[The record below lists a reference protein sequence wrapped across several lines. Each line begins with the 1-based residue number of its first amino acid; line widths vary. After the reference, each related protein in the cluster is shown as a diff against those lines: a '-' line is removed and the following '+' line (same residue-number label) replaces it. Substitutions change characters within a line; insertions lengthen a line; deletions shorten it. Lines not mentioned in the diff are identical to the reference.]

1 MSRPLLIEFWR
12 AIIMPSDDKQ
22 LVLRANTF
30 PSVADGLDA
39 YISAIGD
46 IPTLTAEEEQAL
58 AYRLIEHEDLHAA
71 QTLVLSHL
79 KFVVHVAK
87 NYTGYG
93 LPLVDLIQ
101 EGNVGLMKAVKRFD
115 PSYNVRLISFAVYW
129 IKSEIHEFV
138 IRNWR
143 IVKVA
148 TTKAQRKLFFNLRS
162 SKETLEWLTDDEAA
176 DIAKELNVS
185 KAEVKRMEMRLFSKD
200 LAFDLPVGS
209 APDDGDF
216 SPSDWLSS
224 TALDPS
230 QALGK
235 EDYADHNNAQ
245 LSGALEALDPRSKDI
260 IMQRWMIDEDEE
272 RPTLTELADK
282 YSVSA
287 ERIRQIENQA
297 MSKIKDL
304 LTV

>member
-1 MSRPLLIEFWR
+1 MLN
-12 AIIMPSDDKQ
+12 DDKQ
-22 LVLRANTF
+22 IVLRANTF

-71 QTLVLSHL
+71 QTLVMSHL
-79 KFVVHVAK
+79 KFVVHIAK

-129 IKSEIHEFV
+129 IKSEIHEYV

-162 SKETLEWLTDDEAA
+162 SKETLEWLTDDEAEN
-176 DIAKELNVS
+176 IAKELNVS
-185 KAEVKRMEMRLFSKD
+185 KAEVKRMEMRLFSND
-200 LAFDLPVGS
+200 LAFDLPS
-209 APDDGDF
+209 ASASDDSDF
-216 SPSDWLSS
+216 SPSDWLASP
-224 TALDPS
+224 ALDPS
-230 QALGK
+230 QALEK
-235 EDYADHNNAQ
+235 EDYTSHNNEK
-245 LSGALEALDPRSKDI
+245 LGLALAELDPRSKDI
-260 IMQRWMIDEDEE
+260 IMQRWMGDEDEA
-272 RPTLTELADK
+272 RPTLTDLAEK

>member
-1 MSRPLLIEFWR
+1 
-12 AIIMPSDDKQ
+12 MPSEDKQ

-46 IPTLTAEEEQAL
+46 IPTLSAEQEQAL

-71 QTLVLSHL
+71 QTLIMSHL
-79 KFVVHVAK
+79 KFVVHIAK

-185 KAEVKRMEMRLFSKD
+185 KAEVKRMEMRLFSND

-209 APDDGDF
+209 HADDGDF

-224 TALDPS
+224 NTLDPS
-230 QALGK
+230 QELEK
-235 EDYADHNNAQ
+235 EDYTTHKNEKLNNA
-245 LSGALEALDPRSKDI
+245 LAELDPRSKDI
-260 IMQRWMIDEDEE
+260 IMQRWMRDEDEE
-272 RPTLTELADK
+272 RPTLTELAEK

>member
-1 MSRPLLIEFWR
+1 ML
-12 AIIMPSDDKQ
+12 DKDKQ
-22 LVLRANTF
+22 IVLRANTF

-58 AYRLIEHEDLHAA
+58 AYRLLEHQDLNAA

-79 KFVVHVAK
+79 KFVVHIAK

-162 SKETLEWLTDDEAA
+162 AKEGLEWLTDKEAA
-176 DIAKELNVS
+176 DIAKELNVT
-185 KAEVKRMEMRLFSKD
+185 KAEVKQMEMRLFSND
-200 LAFDLPVGS
+200 LAFDLPVNS
-209 APDDGDF
+209 SSEDGDF

-224 TALDPS
+224 NALDPS
-230 QALGK
+230 QTLEK
-235 EDYADHNNAQ
+235 EDYTAHSNEKLNNA
-245 LSGALEALDPRSKDI
+245 LAELDPRSKDI
-260 IMQRWMIDEDEE
+260 IMQRWMRDEDEE

>member
-1 MSRPLLIEFWR
+1 MLNE
-12 AIIMPSDDKQ
+12 DKQ
-22 LVLRANTF
+22 IVLRANTF

-71 QTLVLSHL
+71 QTLVMSHL
-79 KFVVHVAK
+79 KFVVHIAK

-115 PSYNVRLISFAVYW
+115 PAFNVRLISFAVYW
-129 IKSEIHEFV
+129 IKSEIHEYV

-176 DIAKELNVS
+176 NIAKELNVS
-185 KAEVKRMEMRLFSKD
+185 KAEVKRMEMRLFSND
-200 LAFDLPVGS
+200 LAFDLPGS
-209 APDDGDF
+209 SASDDSDF
-216 SPSDWLSS
+216 SPSDWLASP
-224 TALDPS
+224 ALDPS
-230 QALGK
+230 QALEK
-235 EDYADHNNAQ
+235 EDYTTHNNEK
-245 LSGALEALDPRSKDI
+245 LSQALAELDPRSKDI
-260 IMQRWMIDEDEE
+260 IMQRWMGDEDEA
-272 RPTLTELADK
+272 RPTLTDLAEK

>member
-1 MSRPLLIEFWR
+1 MLN
-12 AIIMPSDDKQ
+12 DDKQ
-22 LVLRANTF
+22 IVLRANTF

-71 QTLVLSHL
+71 QTLVMSHL
-79 KFVVHVAK
+79 KFVVHIAK

-129 IKSEIHEFV
+129 IKSEIHEYV

-162 SKETLEWLTDDEAA
+162 SKETLEWLTDDEAEN
-176 DIAKELNVS
+176 IAKELNVS
-185 KAEVKRMEMRLFSKD
+185 KAEVKRMEMRLFSND
-200 LAFDLPVGS
+200 LAFDLPS
-209 APDDGDF
+209 ASASDDSDF
-216 SPSDWLSS
+216 SPSDWLASP
-224 TALDPS
+224 ALDPS
-230 QALGK
+230 QALEK
-235 EDYADHNNAQ
+235 EDYTSHNNEK
-245 LSGALEALDPRSKDI
+245 LGLALAELDPRSKDI
-260 IMQRWMIDEDEE
+260 IMQRWMGDEDEV
-272 RPTLTELADK
+272 RPTLTDLAEK

>member
-1 MSRPLLIEFWR
+1 
-12 AIIMPSDDKQ
+12 MPSEDKQ

-71 QTLVLSHL
+71 QTLIMSHL
-79 KFVVHVAK
+79 KFVVHIAK

-93 LPLVDLIQ
+93 LPLIDLIQ

-162 SKETLEWLTDDEAA
+162 SKETLEWLTDQEAD

-185 KAEVKRMEMRLFSKD
+185 KAEVKRMEMRLFSND
-200 LAFDLPVGS
+200 LAFDLPTGS
-209 APDDGDF
+209 SEDGDF
-216 SPSDWLSS
+216 SPSDWLTSN
-224 TALDPS
+224 ALDPS
-230 QALGK
+230 QELEK
-235 EDYADHNNAQ
+235 EDYESHNNEK
-245 LSGALEALDPRSKDI
+245 LSTALAELDPRSRDI
-260 IMQRWMIDEDEE
+260 IIQRWMGDEDEE
-272 RPTLTELADK
+272 RPTLTDLAEK

-287 ERIRQIENQA
+287 ERIRQIESQA

>member
-1 MSRPLLIEFWR
+1 MLD
-12 AIIMPSDDKQ
+12 DDKQ

-46 IPTLTAEEEQAL
+46 IPTLTVEEEQAL
-58 AYRLIEHEDLHAA
+58 AYRLLEHEDLNAA

-79 KFVVHVAK
+79 KFVVHIAK

-129 IKSEIHEFV
+129 IKSEIHEYV

-185 KAEVKRMEMRLFSKD
+185 KAEVKRMEMRLFSND

-209 APDDGDF
+209 VPDDGDF
-216 SPSDWLSS
+216 SPSDWLASN
-224 TALDPS
+224 TLDPS
-230 QALGK
+230 QELEQ
-235 EDYADHNNAQ
+235 EDYESHNNEK
-245 LSGALEALDPRSKDI
+245 LNNALAELDPRSKDI
-260 IMQRWMIDEDEE
+260 IMQRWMGDEDEA
-272 RPTLTELADK
+272 RPTITELADK

-304 LTV
+304 LTI

>member
-1 MSRPLLIEFWR
+1 MSNQ
-12 AIIMPSDDKQ
+12 DKQ

-39 YISAIGD
+39 YISAISD

-58 AYRLIEHEDLHAA
+58 AYRLLEHQDLNAA
-71 QTLVLSHL
+71 QTLILSHL
-79 KFVVHVAK
+79 KFVVHIAK

-93 LPLVDLIQ
+93 LPLIDLIQ

-115 PSYNVRLISFAVYW
+115 PAYNVRLISFAVYW
-129 IKSEIHEFV
+129 IKSEIHEYV

-162 SKETLEWLTDDEAA
+162 SKENLDWLTDQEAS
-176 DIAKELNVS
+176 DIAKELKVS
-185 KAEVKRMEMRLFSKD
+185 KAEVKQMEMRLFSND
-200 LAFDLPVGS
+200 IAFDLPVNS
-209 APDDGDF
+209 SSEDGDF
-216 SPSDWLSS
+216 SPSDWLASHNADPSQQLEKEDYTHYENEKLS
-224 TALDPS
+224 TAL
-230 QALGK
+230 A
-235 EDYADHNNAQ
+235 E
-245 LSGALEALDPRSKDI
+245 LDPRSKDI
-260 IMQRWMIDEDEE
+260 IMQRWMQDEDEA

-282 YSVSA
+282 YEVSA

-297 MSKIKDL
+297 MNKIKDL

>member
-1 MSRPLLIEFWR
+1 ML
-12 AIIMPSDDKQ
+12 SDDKQ

-46 IPTLTAEEEQAL
+46 IPTLTVEEEQAL

-71 QTLVLSHL
+71 QTLVMSHL
-79 KFVVHVAK
+79 KFVVHIAK

-93 LPLVDLIQ
+93 LPLIDLIQ

-185 KAEVKRMEMRLFSKD
+185 KAEVKRMEMRLFSND

-209 APDDGDF
+209 APDDSSF
-216 SPSDWLSS
+216 SPSDWLASKN
-224 TALDPS
+224 LDPS
-230 QALGK
+230 QELEK
-235 EDYADHNNAQ
+235 EDYATHNSDKLNI
-245 LSGALEALDPRSKDI
+245 ALEELDPRSKDI
-260 IMQRWMIDEDEE
+260 IMQRWMGDEDEV
-272 RPTLTELADK
+272 RPTLTELAEK

>member
-1 MSRPLLIEFWR
+1 MSNQ
-12 AIIMPSDDKQ
+12 DKQ

-39 YISAIGD
+39 YISAISD

-58 AYRLIEHEDLHAA
+58 AYRLLEHQDLNAA
-71 QTLVLSHL
+71 QTLILSHL
-79 KFVVHVAK
+79 KFVVHIAK

-93 LPLVDLIQ
+93 LPLIDLIQ

-115 PSYNVRLISFAVYW
+115 PAYNVRLISFAVYW
-129 IKSEIHEFV
+129 IKSEIHEYV

-162 SKETLEWLTDDEAA
+162 SKESLEWLTDQEAA

-185 KAEVKRMEMRLFSKD
+185 KAEVKQMEMRLFSND
-200 LAFDLPVGS
+200 LAFDLPTNS
-209 APDDGDF
+209 SSEDGDF
-216 SPSDWLSS
+216 SPSDWLASQN
-224 TALDPS
+224 ADPS
-230 QALGK
+230 KQVEK
-235 EDYADHNNAQ
+235 EDYANYKSEQ
-245 LSGALEALDPRSKDI
+245 LNTALAELDPRSKDI
-260 IMQRWMIDEDEE
+260 IMQRWMQDEDEE

-282 YSVSA
+282 YEVSA

-297 MSKIKDL
+297 MNKIKDL

>member
-1 MSRPLLIEFWR
+1 MLD
-12 AIIMPSDDKQ
+12 DDKQ

-46 IPTLTAEEEQAL
+46 IPTLTVEEEQAL
-58 AYRLIEHEDLHAA
+58 AYRLLEHEDLNAA

-79 KFVVHVAK
+79 KFVVHIAK

-129 IKSEIHEFV
+129 IKSEIHEYV

-176 DIAKELNVS
+176 DIAKELDRKS
-185 KAEVKRMEMRLFSKD
+185 TRLN
-200 LAFDLPVGS
+200 
-209 APDDGDF
+209 
-216 SPSDWLSS
+216 SS
-224 TALDPS
+224 
-230 QALGK
+230 
-235 EDYADHNNAQ
+235 H
-245 LSGALEALDPRSKDI
+245 
-260 IMQRWMIDEDEE
+260 
-272 RPTLTELADK
+272 
-282 YSVSA
+282 
-287 ERIRQIENQA
+287 
-297 MSKIKDL
+297 
-304 LTV
+304 

>member
-1 MSRPLLIEFWR
+1 
-12 AIIMPSDDKQ
+12 MPSDDKQ

-46 IPTLTAEEEQAL
+46 IPTLTVEEEQAL
-58 AYRLIEHEDLHAA
+58 AYRLIEHGDLNAA

-79 KFVVHVAK
+79 KFVVHIAK
-87 NYTGYG
+87 NYSGYG

-162 SKETLEWLTDDEAA
+162 SKESLEWLTDDEAA

-185 KAEVKRMEMRLFSKD
+185 KAEVKRMEMRLFSND

-209 APDDGDF
+209 TADDGDF

-224 TALDPS
+224 NALDPS
-230 QALGK
+230 QAVEK
-235 EDYADHNNAQ
+235 EDYQMHNNEKLNNAIE
-245 LSGALEALDPRSKDI
+245 SLDPRSKDI
-260 IMQRWMIDEDEE
+260 ILQRWMRDEDEV

>member
-1 MSRPLLIEFWR
+1 MLD
-12 AIIMPSDDKQ
+12 DDKQ

-46 IPTLTAEEEQAL
+46 IPTLTVEEEQAL
-58 AYRLIEHEDLHAA
+58 AYRLLEHEDLNAA

-79 KFVVHVAK
+79 KFVVHIAK

-129 IKSEIHEFV
+129 IKSEIHEYV

-185 KAEVKRMEMRLFSKD
+185 KAEVKRMEMRLFSND

-209 APDDGDF
+209 TPDDGDF
-216 SPSDWLSS
+216 SPSDWLASN
-224 TALDPS
+224 TLDPS
-230 QALGK
+230 QELEQ
-235 EDYADHNNAQ
+235 EDYESHNNEK
-245 LSGALEALDPRSKDI
+245 LNNALAELDPRSKDI
-260 IMQRWMIDEDEE
+260 IMQRWMGDEDEA

-304 LTV
+304 LTI

>member
-1 MSRPLLIEFWR
+1 
-12 AIIMPSDDKQ
+12 MPSEDKQ

-46 IPTLTAEEEQAL
+46 IPTLTAEQEQAL

-71 QTLVLSHL
+71 QTLIMSHL
-79 KFVVHVAK
+79 KFVVHIAK

-93 LPLVDLIQ
+93 LPLIDLIQ

-162 SKETLEWLTDDEAA
+162 SKETLEWLTDQEAA

-185 KAEVKRMEMRLFSKD
+185 TAEVKRMEMRLFSND
-200 LAFDLPVGS
+200 LAFDLPTGS
-209 APDDGDF
+209 SEDGDF

-224 TALDPS
+224 NALDPS
-230 QALGK
+230 QELEK
-235 EDYADHNNAQ
+235 EDYESHNNEK
-245 LSGALEALDPRSKDI
+245 LSTALAELDPRSRDI
-260 IMQRWMIDEDEE
+260 IIKRWMGDEDEE
-272 RPTLTELADK
+272 RPTLTDLAEK

-287 ERIRQIENQA
+287 ERIRQIESQA

>member
-1 MSRPLLIEFWR
+1 M
-12 AIIMPSDDKQ
+12 
-22 LVLRANTF
+22 
-30 PSVADGLDA
+30 
-39 YISAIGD
+39 
-46 IPTLTAEEEQAL
+46 
-58 AYRLIEHEDLHAA
+58 
-71 QTLVLSHL
+71 
-79 KFVVHVAK
+79 
-87 NYTGYG
+87 
-93 LPLVDLIQ
+93 
-101 EGNVGLMKAVKRFD
+101 
-115 PSYNVRLISFAVYW
+115 YW

-185 KAEVKRMEMRLFSKD
+185 KAEVKRMEMRLFSND
-200 LAFDLPVGS
+200 LAFDLPTGS
-209 APDDGDF
+209 SDDGDF

-224 TALDPS
+224 NALDPS
-230 QALGK
+230 QELEK
-235 EDYADHNNAQ
+235 EDYESHNNEK
-245 LSGALEALDPRSKDI
+245 LSTALAELDPRSRDI
-260 IMQRWMIDEDEE
+260 IIKRWMGDEDEE
-272 RPTLTELADK
+272 RPTLTDLAEK

-287 ERIRQIENQA
+287 ERIRQIESQA

>member
-1 MSRPLLIEFWR
+1 
-12 AIIMPSDDKQ
+12 MPSDDKQ

-58 AYRLIEHEDLHAA
+58 AYRLIEHGDLNAA

-79 KFVVHVAK
+79 KFVVHIAK

-162 SKETLEWLTDDEAA
+162 SKESLEWLTDDEAA

-185 KAEVKRMEMRLFSKD
+185 KAEVKRMEMRLFSND

-209 APDDGDF
+209 SVDDGDF

-224 TALDPS
+224 NALDPS
-230 QALGK
+230 QTVEK
-235 EDYADHNNAQ
+235 EDYQTHNNEKLNNAIE
-245 LSGALEALDPRSKDI
+245 SLDPRSKDI
-260 IMQRWMIDEDEE
+260 ILQRWMRDEDEE

>member
-1 MSRPLLIEFWR
+1 MLN
-12 AIIMPSDDKQ
+12 DDKQ
-22 LVLRANTF
+22 IVLRANTF

-58 AYRLIEHEDLHAA
+58 AYRLIEHEDLNAA
-71 QTLVLSHL
+71 QTLVMSHL
-79 KFVVHVAK
+79 KFVVHIAK

-129 IKSEIHEFV
+129 IKSEIHEYV

-176 DIAKELNVS
+176 NIAKELNVS
-185 KAEVKRMEMRLFSKD
+185 KAEVKRMEMRLFSND
-200 LAFDLPVGS
+200 LAFDLPS
-209 APDDGDF
+209 ASSAEDSDF
-216 SPSDWLSS
+216 SPSDWLASP
-224 TALDPS
+224 ALDPS
-230 QALGK
+230 QELEQ
-235 EDYADHNNAQ
+235 EDYTTHNNEK
-245 LSGALEALDPRSKDI
+245 LGLALAELDPRSKDI
-260 IMQRWMIDEDEE
+260 IMQRWMGDEDEE
-272 RPTLTELADK
+272 RPTLTELAEK

-297 MSKIKDL
+297 MNKIKDL

>member
-1 MSRPLLIEFWR
+1 MLD
-12 AIIMPSDDKQ
+12 DDKQ

-46 IPTLTAEEEQAL
+46 IPTLTVEEEQAL
-58 AYRLIEHEDLHAA
+58 AYRLLEHEDLNAA

-79 KFVVHVAK
+79 KFVVHIAK

-129 IKSEIHEFV
+129 IKSEIHEYV

-185 KAEVKRMEMRLFSKD
+185 KAEVKRMEMRLFSND

-209 APDDGDF
+209 VPDDGDF
-216 SPSDWLSS
+216 SPSDWLASN
-224 TALDPS
+224 TLDPS
-230 QALGK
+230 QELEQ
-235 EDYADHNNAQ
+235 EDYESHNNEK
-245 LSGALEALDPRSKDI
+245 LNNALAELDPRSKDI
-260 IMQRWMIDEDEE
+260 IMQRWMGDEDEA

-304 LTV
+304 LTI

>member
-1 MSRPLLIEFWR
+1 
-12 AIIMPSDDKQ
+12 MPSDDKQ

-58 AYRLIEHEDLHAA
+58 AYRLIEHGDLNAA

-79 KFVVHVAK
+79 KFVVHIAK

-101 EGNVGLMKAVKRFD
+101 EGNIGLMKAVKRFD

-162 SKETLEWLTDDEAA
+162 SKESLEWLTDDEAA

-185 KAEVKRMEMRLFSKD
+185 KAEVKRMEMRLFSND
-200 LAFDLPVGS
+200 LAFDLPVGGS
-209 APDDGDF
+209 VDDGDF

-224 TALDPS
+224 NALDPS
-230 QALGK
+230 QAVEK
-235 EDYADHNNAQ
+235 EDYQTHNNEKLNNAIE
-245 LSGALEALDPRSKDI
+245 SLDPRSKDI
-260 IMQRWMIDEDEE
+260 ILQRWMRDEDEE
-272 RPTLTELADK
+272 RPTLTELAEK

-304 LTV
+304 LTI